1 MAATRL
7 FTKSAIRP
15 VDVLVKL
22 HKFKLRPQDK
32 RFRAPIHNSGFCS
45 MVKSKCFSASAQFQ
59 NPAVQPA
66 NHACDKQG
74 QQF

>member
-22 HKFKLRPQDK
+22 HKFKVRPQDE

-45 MVKSKCFSASAQFQ
+45 MVGVHLADWLTQSDPS
-59 NPAVQPA
+59 NPGCIRQL
-66 NHACDKQG
+66 
-74 QQF
+74 